1 MNPEQLKELG
11 PLAGL
16 AGVWVGETGNDTAP
30 GPDRDR
36 METPFRERIRFVPGG
51 LINNHEQNLQSMR
64 YRVTVWRLDG
74 SGMFHEELGYM
85 LWDPDNKQILRAFS
99 IPRGMSVLAG
109 GDAEADARSFTV
121 KAEAG
126 SDVFGIVS
134 NPFLDREFK
143 TVRFSST
150 YRLIDDK
157 TFEYEQ
163 DTEIQMKDKP
173 DLFHHV
179 DRNRLTRIA
188 GPH

>member
-1 MNPEQLKELG
+1 MEGAALEEDEDG
-11 PLAGL
+11 GEGL
-16 AGVWVGETGNDTAP
+16 DPHVADQAAVQHGVG
-30 GPDRDR
+30 
-36 METPFRERIRFVPGG
+36 
-51 LINNHEQNLQSMR
+51 
-64 YRVTVWRLDG
+64 
-74 SGMFHEELGYM
+74 
-85 LWDPDNKQILRAFS
+85 
-99 IPRGMSVLAG
+99 G